1 MADLFSYFVKNSKNL
16 VSDPSMVI
24 SGNTYRFTVLTPRLI
39 RLEYNKNGTFENRAT
54 SLVINRAFSK
64 FHSTREEAAR
74 MLKII
79 TDYFTLTYI
88 KGKSFSSSSL
98 VCKLNNSDK

>member
-39 RLEYNKNGTFENRAT
+39 RLEYNKMV
-54 SLVINRAFSK
+54 L
-64 FHSTREEAAR
+64 
-74 MLKII
+74 LKIE
-79 TDYFTLTYI
+79 L
-88 KGKSFSSSSL
+88 L
-98 VCKLNNSDK
+98 V